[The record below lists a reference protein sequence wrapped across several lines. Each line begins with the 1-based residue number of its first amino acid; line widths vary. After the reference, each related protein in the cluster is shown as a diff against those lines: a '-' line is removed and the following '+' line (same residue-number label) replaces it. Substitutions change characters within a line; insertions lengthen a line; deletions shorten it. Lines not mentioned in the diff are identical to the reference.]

1 LTLLSATKSGAFETV
16 GHDRDLWPRLFA
28 QPVRGDEMIADF
40 NAETGVL
47 AGL

>member
-1 LTLLSATKSGAFETV
+1 MEVADLEALW
-16 GHDRDLWPRLFA
+16 HDRDLWPRLFA
-28 QPVRGDEMIADF
+28 QPARWDEMIAEF